1 MEVRIQGIHFDV
13 SEKLAAFINKKAERL
28 VRRYPTIDYFD
39 ANLRVVKPERA
50 MNKEVVVKVIVP
62 HESEIVATKTADTF
76 EEGIDLAIEAVERQ
90 LEKVKEAGRI

>member
-28 VRRYPTIDYFD
+28 VRRYPT
-39 ANLRVVKPERA
+39 K
-50 MNKEVVVKVIVP
+50 
-62 HESEIVATKTADTF
+62 
-76 EEGIDLAIEAVERQ
+76 EGIDLAIEAVERQ